1 MQEKLPKRNEVPK
14 ELTWR
19 LEDIY
24 ETPKLWEVKVV
35 GDTIIVIL

>member
-1 MQEKLPKRNEVPK
+1 MENKLPKREEVAK

-24 ETPKLWEVKVV
+24 ANEDLWE
-35 GDTIIVIL
+35 GDV